1 MGFKKMM
8 PIVLIAVLLLLG
20 SQFMIYQLGSVE
32 ATSNLSE
39 QYQEQLNST
48 RNSSI
53 ITISVVK
60 FLAPILGVV
69 ALMIAI
75 RTIIKH
81 KS

>member
-32 ATSNLSE
+32 ATSDVSG
-39 QYQEQLNST
+39 QYQEQLNAT
-48 RNSSI
+48 RDSSI

-75 RTIIKH
+75 RAIIRH
-81 KS
+81 KM